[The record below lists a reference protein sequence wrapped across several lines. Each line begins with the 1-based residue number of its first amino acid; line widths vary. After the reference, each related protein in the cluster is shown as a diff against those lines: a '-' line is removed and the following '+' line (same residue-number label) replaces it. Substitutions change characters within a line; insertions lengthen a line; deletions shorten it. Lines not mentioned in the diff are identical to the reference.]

1 MNKYLSTACIVLCIV
16 CVSLF
21 NWGSNQKKEKSR
33 LAGNQTALMKQVSL
47 YQTEAGKSA
56 ASVQALTLSKEELE
70 KYCSELTN
78 AVDELNV
85 KVKRLQSAST
95 TATETKVKVKTII
108 KDSIVY
114 RNAAFD
120 TIQAIEWKDKWVRI
134 TGEIY
139 KKNLRLDICST
150 DTLRQIVHRVPKKF
164 LFIKYGTKAIRQEI
178 VSTNPHTKIVYSKYI
193 ELKK

>member
-1 MNKYLSTACIVLCIV
+1 MNKYLIITCVILCIA

-21 NWGSNQKKEKSR
+21 NWGNNQKKEKNR
-33 LAGNQTALMKQVSL
+33 LDGNQTALMEQMNV

-56 ASVQALTLSKEELE
+56 ASVQALMLSKEELE

-78 AVDELNV
+78 TVDELNV

-95 TATETKVKVKTII
+95 TATETKVEVHTTVK
-108 KDSIVY
+108 DGIVY
-114 RNAAFD
+114 RNASID
-120 TIQAIEWKDKWVRI
+120 TIQAISWKDNWVSV
-134 TGEIY
+134 TGELHN
-139 KKNLRLDICST
+139 KNIKLDIHSV

-164 LFIKYGTKAIRQEI
+164 LFIKYGTKAIRQEV
-178 VSTNPHTKIVYSKYI
+178 VSTNPHTKIVYSEYI